1 MELARLQ
8 HGKPAVDEGLDAE
21 RVRSAPQAESKP
33 TTENVTLPETEHW
46 WRAFAN
52 ALPAAIYMT
61 DAAGRLTFYN
71 DAAAEL
77 WGCHPEI
84 GKSEWCGSW
93 KLYRPNGELLP
104 HDECPMA
111 VTLKTGRP
119 VRGVQAVAAR
129 PDGTRVPFMPYPT
142 PLRDASGAVVG
153 AVNMLI
159 DLSDRM
165 HADEIRQRLASIVE
179 SSDDAIVSKDFD
191 GIITSWN
198 AGATRIFGYT
208 ADEVI
213 GKPITVLMPP
223 DRYSEEAEIIGRIRR
238 GERIDHYETIRQRK
252 DGRLLD
258 ISLTVS
264 PMRNSE
270 GRIIGASKIAR
281 DITER
286 KQAEARRVLLTRELH
301 HRTKNLFAVV
311 QAVVSR
317 SFAGK
322 HTVEEAEAAVLDR
335 LHSLAQ
341 THMLLLEKEW
351 QGTDLLELVRHEMR
365 PFTSRVMMSG
375 PTIILSPQAAQNFAL
390 ALHELATNAAKHGAL
405 SVAGGRVIIE
415 WGVDPP
421 NADAASGAGR
431 FFFHWQERDGPPVK
445 KPERKG
451 FGSTVLERV
460 MAQYAEPE
468 PEVDFA
474 RGGLSY
480 RVTGRLDAIVAN
492 LHPLDAPLSGLPAS
506 QGRTP

>member
-1 MELARLQ
+1 
-8 HGKPAVDEGLDAE
+8 VDEGPDAG
-21 RVRSAPQAESKP
+21 RVRNAPQAESEL
-33 TTENVTLPETEHW
+33 TTSDVRLADTEHW
-46 WRAFAN
+46 WHAFAN

-61 DAAGRLTFYN
+61 DAAGRITFYN
-71 DAAAEL
+71 EAAAEL
-77 WGCHPEI
+77 WGRHPEI
-84 GKSEWCGSW
+84 GESKWCGSW
-93 KLYRPNGELLP
+93 KLYRPNGEPLP
-104 HDECPMA
+104 HDESPMA
-111 VTLKTGRP
+111 VTLKTG
-119 VRGVQAVAAR
+119 VALRGVEAVAERA
-129 PDGTRVPFMPYPT
+129 DGTRVPFMPYPT
-142 PLRDASGAVVG
+142 PLRNASGEVIG

-159 DLSDRM
+159 DLSDRVQ
-165 HADEIRQRLASIVE
+165 ADQVKQHLASIVA
-179 SSDDAIVSKDFD
+179 SSDDAIISKDFD
-191 GIITSWN
+191 GVITSWN
-198 AGATRIFGYT
+198 AGAQRIFGYT
-208 ADEVI
+208 AEEVI
-213 GKPITVLMPP
+213 GKPITILMPP
-223 DRYSEEAEIIGRIRR
+223 DRCGEEAEIIGRIRR
-238 GERIDHYETIRQRK
+238 GEHIDHYETVRQRK

-286 KQAEARRVLLTRELH
+286 KHAEARQVLLTRELH

-322 HTVEEAEAAVLDR
+322 HTVEEAEVAVLDR

-341 THMLLLEKEW
+341 THMLLLEREW

-405 SVAGGRVIIE
+405 SVPGGRVIIE
-415 WGVDPP
+415 WAVDPP
-421 NADAASGAGR
+421 DADAASGAGR
-431 FFFHWQERDGPPVK
+431 FSFHWQERDGPPVT
-445 KPERKG
+445 KPEHKG

-460 MAQYAEPE
+460 MAQYAEAQ

-474 RGGLSY
+474 RRGLSY
-480 RVTGRLDAIVAN
+480 RVTGRLGAIVADV
-492 LHPLDAPLSGLPAS
+492 HPFDAPTDERPALHVGS
-506 QGRTP
+506 TY